1 MQTGTTPARRIGTE
15 PARDRSA
22 PGTGTCRTGAA
33 TDAFVEV
40 IA

>member
-15 PARDRSA
+15 PHSRSVSDT
-22 PGTGTCRTGAA
+22 PMRWAA
-33 TDAFVEV
+33 AAGVEV